1 MSGVQASIVVN
12 APIGNV
18 YRQWLRIEDFPK
30 FMPVVKKVQKL
41 DGGHFALVVSLNG
54 KRHEAVL
61 EIMLQV
67 PERRLAWQ
75 ALAGRPSEH
84 FASGVVSFTSRPD
97 QSTCVSLKICPGFDG
112 AVSTRM
118 HSSLRNFKKFMER
131 LSDGVLENPPRAQWR
146 QHHRR

>member
-1 MSGVQASIVVN
+1 MSAVQGSILVG
-12 APIGNV
+12 APIGRV

-30 FMPVVKKVQKL
+30 FMPAVKEVQKL

-97 QSTCVSLKICPGFDG
+97 QSTCVSLKICPGFNG
-112 AVSTRM
+112 AVSGRM
-118 HSSLRNFKKFMER
+118 HCYLRNFKRFMEHP
-131 LSDGVLENPPRAQWR
+131 SNGALENPSPA
-146 QHHRR
+146 